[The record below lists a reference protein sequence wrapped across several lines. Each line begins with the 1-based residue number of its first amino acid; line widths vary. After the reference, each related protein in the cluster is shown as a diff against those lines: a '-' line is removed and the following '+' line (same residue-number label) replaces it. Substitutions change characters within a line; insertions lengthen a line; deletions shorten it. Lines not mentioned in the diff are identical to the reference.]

1 MLNKFLSK
9 PIFRHAITIAI
20 AGAVCYFAY
29 REYSKMIKRLEIIAN
44 ELYKAKQEII
54 SLKKKQQNSKKQTK
68 NIRNPYKTKN
78 TKKKQ
83 LLSKK
88 NIPTP
93 PKVNPIKVNKQ
104 SSMERISKH
113 LPTKSQQLQTII
125 ENAHQE
131 FTLTED
137 AKIIDVNTIDDNE
150 EKEVIT
156 YDSDSDLITESETD
170 LIDSDIDD
178 DLLSANS
185 DIIDSIGN
193 ELQEELNAEIGDLD
207 LEAELNT
214 EIGHYST
221 IENEQQSL
229 KEEIEKLS
237 EVVQNEIIDQDITIK
252 QEIPNTIINDESE
265 PQSSND
271 EQSVQNEQTV
281 KEKQTVKKQQ
291 TVKVFGIDT
300 NTIKE
305 PKSTPKQTP
314 KKRKGRKGLVTSWT
328 AFMKDEEI
336 EKKILLDFP
345 NADFGQVS
353 KIKGQIWRTYTNE
366 QKNVYKQRAKELTN
380 LKRQQLS

>member
-9 PIFRHAITIAI
+9 PIFRHAITIVI

-29 REYSKMIKRLEIIAN
+29 REYSKMIQRLEIIAN

-54 SLKKKQQNSKKQTK
+54 SLKKQQNYKKQTK

-88 NIPTP
+88 NIPTS

-214 EIGHYST
+214 EIGHYSI

-229 KEEIEKLS
+229 KEEIEKLA
-237 EVVQNEIIDQDITIK
+237 EVVENEVIEQDITIK

-281 KEKQTVKKQQ
+281 KEKQ

-345 NADFGQVS
+345 DADFGQVS

>member
-29 REYSKMIKRLEIIAN
+29 REYSKMIQRLEIIAN

-54 SLKKKQQNSKKQTK
+54 SLKKQQNSKKQTK
-68 NIRNPYKTKN
+68 NIRNPYKTKD

-113 LPTKSQQLQTII
+113 LPTKSQQSQQLQTII

-156 YDSDSDLITESETD
+156 YDSDSDLITDSETD

-185 DIIDSIGN
+185 EIIDSIGN

-214 EIGHYST
+214 EIGQYTT
-221 IENEQQSL
+221 IENNEQQSL
-229 KEEIEKLS
+229 KEEIEKLA

-252 QEIPNTIINDESE
+252 QEIPNIIISDESE
-265 PQSSND
+265 PQSAND
-271 EQSVQNEQTV
+271 EQSIKNE
-281 KEKQTVKKQQ
+281 Q

-305 PKSTPKQTP
+305 QKLTPKQTP

-336 EKKILLDFP
+336 EKKILIDYP

-366 QKNVYKQRAKELTN
+366 QKNVYKQKAKELTKLN
-380 LKRQQLS
+380 RQQLS

>member
-1 MLNKFLSK
+1 MKMLNKFLSK

-29 REYSKMIKRLEIIAN
+29 REYSKMIQRLEIIAN
-44 ELYKAKQEII
+44 ELYKAKREII
-54 SLKKKQQNSKKQTK
+54 SLKNQQNSKKQTK
-68 NIRNPYKTKN
+68 NIRNPYKTKV

-156 YDSDSDLITESETD
+156 YDSDSDLITDSETD

-214 EIGHYST
+214 EIGQYTT
-221 IENEQQSL
+221 IENNEQQSL
-229 KEEIEKLS
+229 KEEIEKLA

-252 QEIPNTIINDESE
+252 QEIPNIIISDESE
-265 PQSSND
+265 PQSAND
-271 EQSVQNEQTV
+271 EQPVKNE
-281 KEKQTVKKQQ
+281 Q

-305 PKSTPKQTP
+305 QKQTP

-336 EKKILLDFP
+336 EKEILIDFP

-366 QKNVYKQRAKELTN
+366 QKNVYKQKAKELTKLN
-380 LKRQQLS
+380 RQQLS

>member
-1 MLNKFLSK
+1 MKMLNKFLSK
-9 PIFRHAITIAI
+9 PIFRHAITIVI

-29 REYSKMIKRLEIIAN
+29 REYSKMIQRLEIIAN

-54 SLKKKQQNSKKQTK
+54 SLKKQQNYKKQTK

-88 NIPTP
+88 NIPTS

-214 EIGHYST
+214 EIGHYSI

-229 KEEIEKLS
+229 KEEIEKLA
-237 EVVQNEIIDQDITIK
+237 EVVENEVIEQDITIK

-281 KEKQTVKKQQ
+281 KEKQ

-345 NADFGQVS
+345 DADFGQVS